1 MSDTESDAP
10 PSSTGRAPGPA
21 GPAPGATAPAPGA
34 TTPAPGDAAPRTL
47 DQASESS
54 PAPSP
59 PQAPPAAGATGPRRT
74 ARAVGLISAAT
85 MLSRVLG
92 LVREQ
97 FFAALLG
104 ASWLADAFNVAFRI
118 PNLLRDLFAEGA
130 LAQAFVP
137 TFKSALK
144 RDGKAAAH
152 ALANRVA
159 GTVLVV
165 VGLIVIAGTVL
176 APGIVQGMAGDF
188 ADVPGKLDLTI
199 LLTRIMM
206 PFLVIVS
213 LSAVAMG
220 MLNAQERFAA
230 PALAPACFNVMSILV
245 GVTLYLAGVS
255 GTWVAIGWAV
265 GAVLGGLAQLG
276 VQLPGLWRSGYRPR
290 LRPDL
295 LLRDPGVRRVALLM
309 APAVGGLAA
318 VQLNIFI
325 NTMFASSEDGA
336 VSWLNYAFRFLQLP
350 IGVFGV
356 AIGTVST
363 TRYADAAADGDRA
376 ALSAHLREGLRLV
389 LFLTVP
395 ATVGLLVLGEPIIR
409 LIFERGRFHAQDT
422 QATTVALELFATGLV
437 AYAAVKVVAPAFYA
451 MNMARIA
458 VVASMSAVAGNLLVN
473 FTLHPIYGYR
483 ILALGTASAALLNFA
498 MLYIMF
504 HRRIHAV
511 AHRDLAVYLA
521 RVGAASAVM
530 GACVW
535 ASWQGVSALVGI
547 DGFGARLLGA
557 LAPVTVGVLAYAL
570 ACRALRIEEL
580 GQILSRL
587 RRRRRR

>member
-1 MSDTESDAP
+1 MSDTEAAAPSPAGQASAAADPDQASDAGAPAPP
-10 PSSTGRAPGPA
+10 PSSSP
-21 GPAPGATAPAPGA
+21 
-34 TTPAPGDAAPRTL
+34 
-47 DQASESS
+47 SS
-54 PAPSP
+54 LS
-59 PQAPPAAGATGPRRT
+59 GGRRT
-74 ARAVGLISAAT
+74 ARAVGMISAAT

-137 TFKSALK
+137 TFKATLK
-144 RDGKAAAH
+144 RDGKAGAY

-165 VGLIVIAGTVL
+165 VGLIVIAGTAL
-176 APGIVQGMAGDF
+176 APGVVHGMAGDF
-188 ADVPGKLDLTI
+188 AGVPGKLDLTI

-230 PALAPACFNVMSILV
+230 PALAPACFNVVSIAV
-245 GVTLYLAGVS
+245 GLALYLAGVS
-255 GTWVAIGWAV
+255 GTWVAVGWAV

-290 LRPDL
+290 LLPDL

-318 VQLNIFI
+318 VQLNIVI

-395 ATVGLLVLGEPIIR
+395 ATVGLLLLGEPIIR

-422 QATTVALELFATGLV
+422 QATAVALELFATGLV

-511 AHRDLAVYLA
+511 PHRDLALYLA
-521 RVGAASAVM
+521 RVAAASAVM

-535 ASWQGVSALVGI
+535 ASWLGVRALVGI

-557 LAPVTVGVLAYAL
+557 LAPVTVGVVAYTL

-580 GQILSRL
+580 GQILARL
-587 RRRRRR
+587 RRRRR

>member
-1 MSDTESDAP
+1 MSDTEAARP
-10 PSSTGRAPGPA
+10 HAA
-21 GPAPGATAPAPGA
+21 GPAAAPRMTDP
-34 TTPAPGDAAPRTL
+34 PSDAAPP
-47 DQASESS
+47 AS
-54 PAPSP
+54 PSP
-59 PQAPPAAGATGPRRT
+59 PGRAA
-74 ARAVGLISAAT
+74 ARAVGMISAAT

-137 TFKSALK
+137 TFKAAFK
-144 RDGKAAAH
+144 RDGKAQAYT
-152 ALANRVA
+152 LANRVA
-159 GTVLVV
+159 GTALVV
-165 VGLIVIAGTVL
+165 VGLIVIAGAAL
-176 APGIVQGMAGDF
+176 APGIVQAMAGDF
-188 ADVPGKLDLTI
+188 AEVPGKLELTI

-206 PFLVIVS
+206 PFLAIVS

-230 PALAPACFNVMSILV
+230 PALAPACFNVMSIVV
-245 GVTLYLAGVS
+245 GLGLYLAGVS
-255 GTWVAIGWAV
+255 GTWVAIGWAG

-276 VQLPGLWRSGYRPR
+276 VQLPSLWRSGYRPR
-290 LRPDL
+290 LRADL

-356 AIGTVST
+356 AIATVST

-395 ATVGLLVLGEPIIR
+395 ATVGLLLLGEPIIR

-422 QATTVALELFATGLV
+422 QATAVALELFATGLV

-451 MNMARIA
+451 MNMARVA
-458 VVASMSAVAGNLLVN
+458 VIASMSAVAGNLLINV
-473 FTLHPIYGYR
+473 TLHPIYGYR
-483 ILALGTASAALLNFA
+483 ILALGTASAALLNVA
-498 MLYIMF
+498 VLYVMF

-511 AHRDLAVYLA
+511 PHRDLAVYLM
-521 RVGAASAVM
+521 RVAAAGAVM

-535 ASWQGVSALVGI
+535 GAWQGVRALVGI
-547 DGFGARLLGA
+547 DGMGARLLGV
-557 LAPVTVGVLAYAL
+557 LAPVTVGVAVYAL

-580 GQILSRL
+580 SQIVARL
-587 RRRRRR
+587 RRRR

>member
-1 MSDTESDAP
+1 MTSAPSSDT
-10 PSSTGRAPGPA
+10 PA
-21 GPAPGATAPAPGA
+21 GSTPGN
-34 TTPAPGDAAPRTL
+34 TPAGTP
-47 DQASESS
+47 
-54 PAPSP
+54 PAPSR
-59 PQAPPAAGATGPRRT
+59 PARTGRS
-74 ARAVGLISAAT
+74 VGLISAAT

-104 ASWLADAFNVAFRI
+104 ASWFADAFNVAFRI

-159 GTVLVV
+159 GSLLLI
-165 VGLIVIAGTVL
+165 VGLIVIAGTVF
-176 APGIVQGMAGDF
+176 APGIVHVMAGDF
-188 ADVPGKLDLTI
+188 SDVPGKLDLTI
-199 LLTRIMM
+199 TLTRIMM

-220 MLNAQERFAA
+220 MLNAQDRFAA
-230 PALAPACFNVMSILV
+230 PALAPACFNVMSIAV
-245 GVTLYLAGVS
+245 GAALYFAGVS
-255 GTWVAIGWAV
+255 GVWVAMGWAI

-276 VQLPGLWRSGYRPR
+276 VQIPGLWRTGYRPR
-290 LRPDL
+290 LGLDL

-309 APAVGGLAA
+309 VPAVSGLAA
-318 VQLNIFI
+318 VQLNIFV

-356 AIGTVST
+356 AIATVST
-363 TRYADAAADGDRA
+363 TRYADAAADNDRA
-376 ALSAHLREGLRLV
+376 ALARHLREGMRLV

-409 LIFERGRFHAQDT
+409 LIFERGRFHALDT
-422 QATTVALELFATGLV
+422 HATAAALQLYAVGLV

-451 MNMARIA
+451 ADLSRIA
-458 VVASMSAVAGNLLVN
+458 VYASLSAVAGNLALN
-473 FTLHPIYGYR
+473 FTLHPLYGYR
-483 ILALGTASAALLNFA
+483 ILALGTAAAALLNFGV
-498 MLYIMF
+498 LYTMF
-504 HRRIHAV
+504 HRRIHPV
-511 AHRDLAVYLA
+511 AHRDLFLYLV
-521 RVGAASAVM
+521 RVGAASTAM

-535 ASWQGVSALVGI
+535 ASWQGLRALVGI
-547 DGFGARLLGA
+547 DGFGARLLGV
-557 LAPVTVGVLAYAL
+557 LGPVAVGVVVYVL
-570 ACRALRIEEL
+570 ACRVLRIEEL
-580 GQILSRL
+580 RPDPGPRAPPPALTPAQRTD
-587 RRRRRR
+587 RRR

>member
-1 MSDTESDAP
+1 M
-10 PSSTGRAPGPA
+10 TGAVS
-21 GPAPGATAPAPGA
+21 
-34 TTPAPGDAAPRTL
+34 
-47 DQASESS
+47 DQASDPVGSP
-54 PAPSP
+54 PAPRR
-59 PQAPPAAGATGPRRT
+59 PRA

-104 ASWLADAFNVAFRI
+104 ASWFADAFNVAFRI

-137 TFKSALK
+137 TFKAALK
-144 RDGKAAAH
+144 RDGNQTAY

-159 GTVLVV
+159 GTLFVL
-165 VGLIVIAGTVL
+165 VGLIVLAGTAL
-176 APGIVQGMAGDF
+176 APGVVHAMAGDF
-188 ADVPGKLDLTI
+188 AGIPGKLDLTI

-230 PALAPACFNVMSILV
+230 PALAPACFNVTSIVV
-245 GVTLYLAGVS
+245 GTALYVAGVS
-255 GTWVAIGWAV
+255 GTSVAIGWAV
-265 GAVLGGLAQLG
+265 GAVLGGLTQLG

-290 LRPDL
+290 LRPDP
-295 LLRDPGVRRVALLM
+295 LLRDPGVRRIALLM
-309 APAVGGLAA
+309 APAVSGLAA

-356 AIGTVST
+356 AIATVST
-363 TRYADAAADGDRA
+363 TRYADAAADGERA
-376 ALSAHLREGLRLV
+376 ALSEHLREGLRLV

-395 ATVGLLVLGEPIIR
+395 ATVGLLLLGEPIIR
-409 LIFERGRFHAQDT
+409 LIFERGRFHAEDT
-422 QATTVALELFATGLV
+422 RATAAALELFSTGLV

-451 MNMARIA
+451 VNLARIA
-458 VVASMSAVAGNLLVN
+458 VMASMSAVAGNLLIN
-473 FTLHPIYGYR
+473 FTLHPLYGYR
-483 ILALGTASAALLNFA
+483 VLALGTAAAALLNFTV
-498 MLYIMF
+498 LYVMF

-511 AHRDLAVYLA
+511 PHRDLLRYLV
-521 RVGAASAVM
+521 RVSAASAVM

-535 ASWQGVSALVGI
+535 ASWQGLRALVGI
-547 DGFGARLLGA
+547 DGSGARLLGA
-557 LAPVTVGVLAYAL
+557 LGPVLAGVVVYVL
-570 ACRALRIEEL
+570 SCRALRIEEL
-580 GQILSRL
+580 GHILARL
-587 RRRRRR
+587 RRRRR